1 MKLTRRQLAAV
12 VSATALTQAQAK
24 PQAQDQAKPQSE
36 PRAAGA
42 ADEMETARGRLKAN
56 SELLAQH
63 EVPMATEPA
72 FRFQA

>member
-12 VSATALTQAQAK
+12 VSATALAEAN
-24 PQAQDQAKPQSE
+24 PQAQTE
-36 PRAAGA
+36 PRAAGP
-42 ADEMETARGRLKAN
+42 ADEMETARGRLKAD